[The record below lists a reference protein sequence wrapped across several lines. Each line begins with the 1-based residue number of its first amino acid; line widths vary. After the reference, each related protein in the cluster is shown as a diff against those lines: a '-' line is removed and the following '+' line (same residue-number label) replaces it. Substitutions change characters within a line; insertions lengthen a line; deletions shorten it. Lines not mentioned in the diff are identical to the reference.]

1 MSSNND
7 YGWVGFD
14 LDGTLAEYHGWISA
28 SHIGKP
34 VPIMV
39 ELVKNILAHGK
50 KVKILTAR
58 ASLAIYP
65 DQAEESII
73 AIQAWCQEHIG
84 QVLEITCEKDQGMMM
99 LYDDRCVQVL
109 PNTGMSIGGALTQ
122 LLTGIEV
129 GAVGRHQAME
139 ALAAILE
146 GRLPK

>member
-1 MSSNND
+1 MASNND
-7 YGWVGFD
+7 HGWIGFD
-14 LDGTLAEYHGWISA
+14 LDGTLAEYYGWVSA

-34 VPIMV
+34 IPIMV
-39 ELVKNILAHGK
+39 ELVKNMLAHGR

-58 ASLAIYP
+58 ASSAIYP

-84 QVLEITCEKDQGMMM
+84 EVLEITCEKDQGMLL

-109 PNTGMSIGGALTQ
+109 PNTGMSIGGALTK

-129 GAVGRHQAME
+129 EQIGRHQTME
-139 ALAAILE
+139 ALAAILD
-146 GRLPK
+146 GRVP